1 MLAAQAVKAP
11 APTPAA
17 APVTAIESRDAHR
30 VKEELSRLMVQADH
44 LREENERLREA
55 LRKIAK
61 SQLSDSEQAYIFKML
76 ARAALGEEE

>member
-1 MLAAQAVKAP
+1 MTDIVERLRFKKELKTPEDVHVLFADAADE
-11 APTPAA
+11 
-17 APVTAIESRDAHR
+17 I
-30 VKEELSRLMVQADH
+30 
-44 LREENERLREA
+44 ERLREA